1 MFKLILNEII
11 IFDKDGCKLYRVDNR
26 NNVIDLGST
35 ASRCLALFIAH
46 QGEVLCKKDLL
57 HYGWGQFGTVVSE
70 GSLWQMISQLRK
82 AFEHFNLDGGL
93 IITVPRIGYQ
103 LSSVLV
109 IETED
114 MPMPL
119 KTLTGETDDLFLPS
133 PPRTATV
140 HLPARWLTVWL
151 PLLLLNLLL
160 LALIYQNQSGP
171 VPLPAMQSG
180 WHFSH
185 QAQDTAIYVQ
195 NPNSSAH
202 DINQRVITLMPDGTP
217 AKYVYIN
224 HSAEQTLKSYFLCRR
239 EIKEQDNG
247 CITSIMVGDSSG

>member
-1 MFKLILNEII
+1 MVKVVLNSTILFDEDLHCLSQVNDGNNFII
-11 IFDKDGCKLYRVDNR
+11 
-26 NNVIDLGST
+26 LGAT
-35 ASRCLALFIAH
+35 TSRCLALFIAH
-46 QGEVLCKKDLL
+46 QGEVLCKKNLL
-57 HYGWGQFGTVVSE
+57 HDGWGKFGTVVSE

-93 IITVPRIGYQ
+93 IITMPRVGYK
-103 LSSVLV
+103 LSTALV
-109 IETED
+109 IEPEEKLRQVITLPAATE
-114 MPMPL
+114 L
-119 KTLTGETDDLFLPS
+119 LTLHSLAPVA
-133 PPRTATV
+133 R
-140 HLPARWLTVWL
+140 LPARWLTVWL

-160 LALIYQNQSGP
+160 LALIYRNQSGP

-195 NPNSSAH
+195 NPDSSAH

>member
-26 NNVIDLGST
+26 KNVIDLGST
-35 ASRCLALFIAH
+35 TSRCLALFIAH

-93 IITVPRIGYQ
+93 IITVPRVGYK
-103 LSSVLV
+103 LSRALV
-109 IETED
+109 IEPEEKMGQVITLPAATE
-114 MPMPL
+114 L
-119 KTLTGETDDLFLPS
+119 LTLPS
-133 PPRTATV
+133 LAPVAR
-140 HLPARWLTVWL
+140 LPARWLTVWL
-151 PLLLLNLLL
+151 PLLLLNLL
-160 LALIYQNQSGP
+160 IYRNQSGP

-195 NPNSSAH
+195 NPDSSAH